1 MMDKQVLV
9 IGAGL
14 AGLSAGI
21 YARRCGY
28 PCLIVEQHSAAGGV
42 AAAWRRKDF
51 LIDGGVHF
59 LMGAKS
65 GQAVQSLFGELG
77 LDFNGRL
84 VEMKTYGRH
93 VDENKGR
100 RIEVTQDLDRLA
112 RDLKGYSGED
122 APLIDSLM
130 KGARRLRG
138 LDLGQLGLSQP
149 PEISGRWGIWK
160 DLWKARSA
168 WNVFAGK
175 YARSMDDFTRDC
187 SDPWLRSVLN
197 NLFLPGVPVW
207 FVCLILALL
216 AQGDLG
222 YIKKGCP
229 DLVQSLE
236 KQFESLGG
244 ELATNALV
252 EEILVEDGRACG
264 LRLANGEI
272 LRAGAVISAADGHST
287 LFHML
292 GAGRYTDKA
301 AQRRYAE
308 WKLTPSFLLASF
320 GVAREFPQE
329 VPFTTISLMH
339 PFLVNNHKVENLF
352 LRIFNYSGAFAPKG
366 KSVIQAEVEADFDY
380 WQTLRLEDRSR
391 YEKEKQRLA
400 AEVLKRLEKHYPG
413 LAGQVEMTDVATPA
427 TIWRYTRNHRGAY
440 MAWLPTP
447 KFFRTL
453 LPRTLK
459 GLADFYMAGQWV
471 VGGGVIPCLYSGR
484 QAVQLLC
491 RADKK
496 PFRP

>member
-1 MMDKQVLV
+1 MKDRKVIV

-42 AAAWRRKDF
+42 AAAWRRKDY

-59 LMGAKS
+59 LMGANS
-65 GQAVQSLFGELG
+65 GQAVHGLFSELG

-84 VEMKTYGRH
+84 VQMRSYGRH

-138 LDLGQLGLSQP
+138 LDLGQFGLSRP

-160 DLWKARSA
+160 DLWKARGA
-168 WNVFAGK
+168 WNVFSGK
-175 YARSMDDFTRDC
+175 YARSMADFTRNCYDA
-187 SDPWLRSVLN
+187 WLRSVLN
-197 NLFLPGVPVW
+197 SLFLPEVPVW

-216 AQGDLG
+216 AEGDLA
-222 YIKKGCP
+222 YLKNGCP

-236 KQFESLGG
+236 KQFRALGG
-244 ELATNALV
+244 ELTTNALA
-252 EEILVEDGRACG
+252 EEILVKDGRACG
-264 LRLANGEI
+264 LRLAHGEV
-272 LRAGAVISAADGHST
+272 LDAGAVISAADGHGT
-287 LFHML
+287 LFHLL
-292 GAGRYTDKA
+292 GGRFVDKA
-301 AQRRYAE
+301 AERRYAE
-308 WKLTPSFLLASF
+308 WKLTPSYLMASF
-320 GVAREFPQE
+320 GTGREFPQE

-339 PFLVNNHKVENLF
+339 PFSINNHKVENLF

-366 KSVIQAEVEADFDY
+366 KTVIQVEVEADFDY
-380 WQTLRLEDRSR
+380 WQTLRQKDRSA
-391 YEKEKQRLA
+391 YEGEKQRVA
-400 AEVLKRLEKHYPG
+400 AEILKRLDKHYPG

-447 KFFRTL
+447 KFFRTP

-459 GLADFYMAGQWV
+459 GLGGFYMAGQWA

>member
-1 MMDKQVLV
+1 MTDKQVLV

-28 PCLIVEQHSAAGGV
+28 PCRIVEQHSAPGGV

-59 LMGAKS
+59 LMGANS
-65 GQAVQSLFGELG
+65 GQAVQSLFNELG
-77 LDFNGRL
+77 LNFNGRL
-84 VEMKTYGRH
+84 VEMRTYGRY

-112 RDLKGYSGED
+112 RDLKGYSGEE

-149 PEISGRWGIWK
+149 PEISGRWGMWK
-160 DLWKARSA
+160 DLWKARRA
-168 WNVFAGK
+168 WKSFSGK
-175 YARSMDDFTRDC
+175 NARSMADFARDC

-197 NLFLPGVPVW
+197 NLFLPEVPVW
-207 FVCLILALL
+207 FVCLVLALL
-216 AQGDLG
+216 AQGDLAYLKNG
-222 YIKKGCP
+222 SP
-229 DLVQSLE
+229 DLVQLLQ
-236 KQFESLGG
+236 KQFRALGG
-244 ELATNALV
+244 EMRTGALA
-252 EEILVEDGRACG
+252 EEILVQDGRACG
-264 LRLANGEI
+264 VRLAGGEV
-272 LRAGAVISAADGHST
+272 LEAGVVISAADGRST
-287 LFHML
+287 LYDL
-292 GAGRYTDKA
+292 LAGRFVDKA
-301 AQRRYAE
+301 AERRYAE
-308 WKLTPSFLLASF
+308 WKLMPSFLMANF
-320 GVAREFPQE
+320 GVNREFPQE

-339 PFLVNNHKVENLF
+339 PFSMNNHKVENMF

-366 KSVIQAEVEADFDY
+366 KTVIQVELEADFDY
-380 WQTLRLEDRSR
+380 WQTLRGSDRSR
-391 YEKEKQRLA
+391 YEAEKQRVA
-400 AEVLKRLEKHYPG
+400 AEILKRLERHYPG
-413 LAGQVEMTDVATPA
+413 LTGQVEMTDVATPA

-447 KFFRTL
+447 KFFRTQ

-471 VGGGVIPCLYSGR
+471 TGGGVIPCLYSGR

-491 RADKK
+491 RTDRKL
-496 PFRP
+496 FRP

>member
-1 MMDKQVLV
+1 MAERGVLV
-9 IGAGL
+9 VGAGL

-28 PCLIVEQHSAAGGV
+28 PCRIVEQHSAAGGV

-51 LIDGGVHF
+51 LIDGGIHF

-65 GQAVQSLFGELG
+65 SRAVQSLFEELG

-84 VEMKTYGRH
+84 VEMRTYGRH

-100 RIEVTQDLDRLA
+100 RIDVTKDLDRLT
-112 RDLKGYSGED
+112 RDLKGYSGDD
-122 APLIDSLM
+122 ALLIDSLM

-138 LDLGQLGLSQP
+138 LDLGQFGVSQP
-149 PEISGRWGIWK
+149 PEISGRLGMWK
-160 DLWKARSA
+160 DMWRVRRA
-168 WNVFAGK
+168 WSVFTGK
-175 YARSMDDFTRDC
+175 YARSMADFTRNC
-187 SDPWLRSVLN
+187 SDSWLRSVLN
-197 NLFLPGVPVW
+197 NLFLPEVPVW

-216 AQGDLG
+216 VQGDLG
-222 YIKKGCP
+222 YIKNGCP

-236 KQFESLGG
+236 KRFESLGG
-244 ELATNALV
+244 ELTTNALV
-252 EEILVEDGRACG
+252 GEILVEDGRACG
-264 LRLANGEI
+264 LRLAGGQV

-287 LFHML
+287 LFNML
-292 GAGRYTDKA
+292 AGRFTDKDA
-301 AQRRYAE
+301 LRRYAE

-329 VPFTTISLMH
+329 VPFITISLMH
-339 PFLVNNHKVENLF
+339 PFSIDNRKVENLF
-352 LRIFNYSGAFAPKG
+352 LRILNYSPGFAPKG
-366 KSVIQAEVEADFDY
+366 KTVIQAELEADFDY
-380 WQTLRLEDRSR
+380 WQILRDSDRPR
-391 YEKEKQRLA
+391 YDAEKQRVA
-400 AEVLKRLEKHYPG
+400 AEVLRRLEKHYPG
-413 LAGQVEMTDVATPA
+413 LSGQVEMTDVATPA

-447 KFFRTL
+447 KFFRTP

>member
-1 MMDKQVLV
+1 MTDRQVIV

-14 AGLSAGI
+14 AGLATGI

-28 PCLIVEQHSAAGGV
+28 PCRIVEQHSAAGGV

-59 LMGAKS
+59 MIGAKPGRS
-65 GQAVQSLFGELG
+65 LQALYGELG
-77 LDFNGRL
+77 LDFQGRL
-84 VEMKTYGRH
+84 VEMRTYGRYI
-93 VDENKGR
+93 DENKGR

-112 RDLKGYSGED
+112 RDLKGYSGDD
-122 APLIDSLM
+122 APLIDLLIN
-130 KGARRLRG
+130 GARRLRG
-138 LDLGQLGLSQP
+138 LDLGQLGLSRP
-149 PEISGRWGIWK
+149 PEIAGEWGMLG
-160 DLWKARSA
+160 DLWKARRA
-168 WNVFAGK
+168 WKYFFGK
-175 YARSMDDFTRDC
+175 YARSMAEFTRRC
-187 SDPWLRSVLN
+187 SDPWLRPLLN
-197 NLFLPGVPVW
+197 NLFLPDVPVW

-216 AQGDLG
+216 AEGDLG
-222 YIKKGCP
+222 YLKNGCQ

-236 KQFESLGG
+236 KKYQALGG
-244 ELATNALV
+244 QLAYNAAV
-252 EEILVEDGRACG
+252 EEILVEEGRACG
-264 LRLANGEI
+264 LRLAGGEV

-287 LFHML
+287 LFNL
-292 GAGRYTDKA
+292 LAGRYADKA
-301 AQRRYAE
+301 ALRRYGE

-320 GVAREFPQE
+320 GVSREFPQE

-339 PFLVNNHKVENLF
+339 PFSIDNRRVENLF
-352 LRIFNYSGAFAPKG
+352 VRILNYSPAFAPKG
-366 KSVIQAEVEADFDY
+366 KTVIQVEMEADFDY
-380 WQTLRLEDRSR
+380 WQNLRLSDQPR
-391 YEKEKQRLA
+391 YDAEKQRVA

-447 KFFRTL
+447 KFFRTPM
-453 LPRTLK
+453 PRTIK